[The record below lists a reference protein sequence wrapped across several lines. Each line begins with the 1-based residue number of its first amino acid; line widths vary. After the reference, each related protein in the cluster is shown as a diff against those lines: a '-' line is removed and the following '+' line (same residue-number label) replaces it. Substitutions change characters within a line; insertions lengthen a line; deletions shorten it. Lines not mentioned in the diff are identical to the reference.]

1 MAQTNKRKMKQ
12 GGRKRGVTKG
22 MAGAVADRQD
32 NPRGA
37 QKFPD
42 KDENARPAPG
52 TPAKGPAA
60 KRSPGARTKRKTAS
74 PKRNAK

>member
-1 MAQTNKRKMKQ
+1 MAKSKRQLKQ
-12 GGRKRGVTKG
+12 GGRKRGVSKG
-22 MAGAVADRQD
+22 MADAIAHRRD
-32 NPRGA
+32 NPKGA

>member
-1 MAQTNKRKMKQ
+1 MAHANKRKMKQ
-12 GGRKRGVTKG
+12 GGRKRGVSKG
-22 MAGAVADRQD
+22 MADAIADRQD
-32 NPRGA
+32 NPKSA

-42 KDENARPAPG
+42 KDENVRPAPG

-74 PKRNAK
+74 AKRNAK